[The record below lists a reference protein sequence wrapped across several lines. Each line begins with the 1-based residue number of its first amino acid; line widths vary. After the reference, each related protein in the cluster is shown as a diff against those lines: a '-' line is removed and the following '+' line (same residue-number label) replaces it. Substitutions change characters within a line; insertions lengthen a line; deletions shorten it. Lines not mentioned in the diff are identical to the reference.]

1 MKCERINA
9 IKVKRMQQKPALAA
23 VGILAISWITKIEL
37 GWFLNQ
43 FEAKRCI

>member
-9 IKVKRMQQKPALAA
+9 IKVKRMQQKSALAV
-23 VGILAISWITKIEL
+23 VGILAISWVTNIWL

-43 FEAKRCI
+43 FEVKRRI